1 MIELLN
7 NGELS
12 WRRASIGRSM
22 SAREQEKPAQ
32 SIRNTRVE
40 VRVEDDRTGMDPV
53 TFKRAIL
60 DHLRYTQSKSDRAA
74 HRYDWYIA
82 LAHAVRDR
90 AVHRW
95 IETEEA
101 QRTADAKRVYY
112 LSAEFLPGRFLA
124 NNLINLGLYDT
135 AKNVLAEMELDLD
148 EVLDAEVD
156 PGLGNGG
163 LGRLAA
169 CFLDSMATLGY
180 AGMGHGIRY
189 EFGIFH
195 QEIKG
200 GRQIEHPDEWL
211 AHGFPWEIAR
221 PEESVT
227 VGFGGTV
234 TEMKDRHGRLRAR
247 WTPATQV
254 IGVPHDTPVIGYGN
268 DTVLSLRLW
277 RARASEEFDLAVFN
291 DGDYRK
297 AVEEKAISES
307 ISKVLYP
314 NDHSIEG
321 KILRLKQQYFF
332 SACAIHD
339 IVLRYLR
346 DHVTFD
352 EFPDQV
358 AIQLNDTHP
367 VIAIGELMRVFLD
380 DHGMAWDKAW
390 DLTQRTFG
398 YTNHTLLTEALE
410 RWPVKMFE
418 QFLPRHLQIIYE
430 INRRFLRQVIM
441 RWPNDSA
448 DRQRRMSLIEE
459 GPYGGNE
466 KQVRMAN
473 LAVVASHSVNGVAA
487 LHSDLVRTELLRDFA
502 EMWPERFNNKTNGVT
517 PRRWLL
523 QANPRLARAI
533 TSRIGDKWVTDL
545 SQLSRLAP
553 LADEPEFRAEVR
565 RIKRENKTVL
575 AREIKKLLD
584 IDVNLDSMFDVQIK
598 RLHEYKRQLLC
609 CMHAITLY
617 NRIKRDPSAP
627 FVPRT
632 IIFGG
637 KAAPGYAMAKMH
649 IKLINDVAEVVNRD
663 PDVGDKLKVMFLPNY
678 RVSLAEKIFP
688 ASDLSEQ
695 ISTAGKEASGTGN
708 MKFQMNGAL
717 TIGTLDGANVEIRE
731 EVGEGNFFLF
741 GLTAEQVAETKRS
754 GYKPTTYVEKSSE
767 LREVIERIGSGFFSP
782 ENPDLYDDLVANLLA
797 HDPYLLCADFAS
809 YVECQDRAARSYL
822 DQEEWSRMAILN
834 IAKSGKFSS
843 DRTILEYAKEIW
855 GAQPVRVS
863 LTK

>member
-1 MIELLN
+1 MSTAEHPP
-7 NGELS
+7 
-12 WRRASIGRSM
+12 RS
-22 SAREQEKPAQ
+22 
-32 SIRNTRVE
+32 TRVE
-40 VRVEDDRTGMDPV
+40 VHVEDDRTGMDPV
-53 TFKRAIL
+53 TFKRAIT
-60 DHLRYTQSKSDRAA
+60 DHLRYTQSKTEKNA
-74 HRYDWYIA
+74 HRYDWYVA

-95 IETEEA
+95 IKTGEA
-101 QRTADAKRVYY
+101 QRRSDAKRVYY

-124 NNLINLGLYDT
+124 NNLINLGLYET
-135 AKNVLAEMELDLD
+135 ARQVLAELEVDLD
-148 EVLDAEVD
+148 RLLDEEVD

-195 QEIKG
+195 QEIKD
-200 GRQIEHPDEWL
+200 GRQHEQPDEWL
-211 AHGFPWEIAR
+211 RYGFPWEIVR
-221 PEESVT
+221 PDEAVT
-227 VGFGGTV
+227 IGFGGHVDEYTD
-234 TEMKDRHGRLRAR
+234 KNGRHRVR
-247 WTPATQV
+247 WIPGTQV
-254 IGVPHDTPVIGYGN
+254 IGVPHDTPVVGYGN

-277 RARASEEFDLAVFN
+277 RARASEEFDLQVFN

-314 NDHSIEG
+314 NDQSMDG
-321 KILRLKQQYFF
+321 KVLRLKQQYFF

-352 EFPDQV
+352 EFADKV

-367 VIAIGELMRVFLD
+367 VIAISELMRVFLD
-380 DHGMAWDKAW
+380 DHGMTWEKAW
-390 DLTQRTFG
+390 DITQKTFG

-410 RWPVKMFE
+410 RWPVAMFE
-418 QFLPRHLQIIYE
+418 KLLPRHLTIIYE

-441 RWPNDSA
+441 RWPNDNA
-448 DRQRRMSLIEE
+448 DRQRRLSLIAESDW
-459 GPYGGNE
+459 GGE

-473 LAVVASHSVNGVAA
+473 LAVVGSHSVNGVAA
-487 LHSDLVRTELLRDFA
+487 LHSHLVRTDLLRDFA

-523 QANPRLARAI
+523 EANPRLSRAI
-533 TSRIGDKWVTDL
+533 TARIGDGWVTDL
-545 SQLSRLAP
+545 SQLARLIP
-553 LADEPEFRAEVR
+553 LADDAGFRAEVR
-565 RIKRENKTVL
+565 AIKRANKAAL
-575 AREIKKLLD
+575 AHTIRALLD
-584 IDVNLDSMFDVQIK
+584 IEVNLDSMFDVQIK

-609 CMHAITLY
+609 CMHVIALY
-617 NRIKRDPSAP
+617 NRIKLQPNAP

-632 IIFGG
+632 VIFGG

-649 IKLINDVAEVVNRD
+649 IKLINDVAEVVNKD
-663 PDVGDKLKVMFLPNY
+663 PDVGSKLKVMFLPNY

-731 EVGEGNFFLF
+731 EVGEENFFLF
-741 GLTAEQVAETKRS
+741 GLTTEQVAETRAR
-754 GYKPTTYVEKSSE
+754 GYRPKEYVAASPE
-767 LREVIERIGSGFFSP
+767 LQGVIDRIASDFFSP
-782 ENPDLYDDLVANLLA
+782 EAPGLYADLVNGLLTQ
-797 HDPYLLCADFAS
+797 DPYLLCADFDA
-809 YVECQDRAARSYL
+809 YVACQDRAAKAYV
-822 DQEEWSRMAILN
+822 DQEAWSRMAIMN

-843 DRTILEYAKEIW
+843 DRTILEYAREIW
-855 GAQPVRVS
+855 GVEPVRVV
-863 LTK
+863 LDGT

>member
-1 MIELLN
+1 
-7 NGELS
+7 
-12 WRRASIGRSM
+12 
-22 SAREQEKPAQ
+22 
-32 SIRNTRVE
+32 
-40 VRVEDDRTGMDPV
+40 MDPA
-53 TFKRAIL
+53 TFKRAVL
-60 DHLRYTQSKSDRAA
+60 DHLRYTQSKSEGAA

-101 QRTADAKRVYY
+101 QRAADAKRVYY

-124 NNLINLGLYDT
+124 NNLINLGLYDI
-135 AKNVLAEMELDLD
+135 AKNVLAELDHDLD
-148 EVLDAEVD
+148 DVLDAEVD

-211 AHGFPWEIAR
+211 RYGFPWEIAR
-221 PEESVT
+221 PEEAVT
-227 VGFGGTV
+227 VGFGGHV
-234 TEMKDRHGRLRAR
+234 VEEKDRHGRLRAR
-247 WTPATQV
+247 WTPATEV
-254 IGVPHDTPVIGYGN
+254 IGVPHDTPVIGFGN
-268 DTVLSLRLW
+268 DTVLTLRLW
-277 RARASEEFDLAVFN
+277 RARASSEFDLAVFN

-297 AVEEKAISES
+297 AVEEKSMSES

-332 SACAIHD
+332 CACAIHD

-352 EFPDQV
+352 EFPERV

-410 RWPVKMFE
+410 RWPVAMFE

-448 DRQRRMSLIEE
+448 NRQRRMSIIEE
-459 GPYGGNE
+459 GRE

-473 LAVVASHSVNGVAA
+473 LAVAASHSVNGVAA
-487 LHSDLVRTELLRDFA
+487 LHSHLVSTELLKDFA
-502 EMWPERFNNKTNGVT
+502 ELWPERFNNKTNGVT

-533 TSRIGDKWVTDL
+533 TSRIGDTWVTDL
-545 SQLSRLAP
+545 SQLSRLVP
-553 LADEPEFRAEVR
+553 LAEEPEFRAEIR
-565 RIKRENKTVL
+565 RIKRENKTIL
-575 AREIKKLLD
+575 AREIKKLLE
-584 IDVNLDSMFDVQIK
+584 IDVNLDSMFDVQVK

-609 CMHAITLY
+609 CMHAIALY
-617 NRIKRDPSAP
+617 NRIKRNPSAK

-649 IKLINDVAEVVNRD
+649 IKLINDVAEVVNKD

-731 EVGEGNFFLF
+731 EVGDENFFLF
-741 GLTAEQVAETKRS
+741 GLNTQEVADKKAAGYQPTEYVDANAELQ
-754 GYKPTTYVEKSSE
+754 
-767 LREVIERIGSGFFSP
+767 EVIERIRSGFFSP
-782 ENPDLYDDLVANLLA
+782 EDPNQYETLVNGLLTS
-797 HDPYLLCADFAS
+797 DPYLLCADFAS
-809 YVECQDRAARSYL
+809 YLECQDRVADAYL
-822 DQEEWSRMAILN
+822 NQDTWSRMAIMN

-843 DRTILEYAKEIW
+843 DRTILEYANEIW
-855 GAQPVRVS
+855 GAQPVKVA

>member
-1 MIELLN
+1 MKAAE
-7 NGELS
+7 
-12 WRRASIGRSM
+12 
-22 SAREQEKPAQ
+22 REAPKSSRPPR
-32 SIRNTRVE
+32 IE
-40 VRVEDDRTGMDPV
+40 VRVEDDRTGMDAV
-53 TFKRAIL
+53 TFKRALL
-60 DHLRYTQSKSDRAA
+60 DHLRYTQSKTERSA
-74 HRYDWYIA
+74 HRYDWYVA
-82 LAHAVRDR
+82 LAHTVRDR

-95 IETEEA
+95 IKTDDA
-101 QRTADAKRVYY
+101 HRTADAKRIYY

-135 AKNVLAEMELDLD
+135 AKHVLAELDLD
-148 EVLDAEVD
+148 IGDVLETEVD

-195 QEIKG
+195 QEIKD

-211 AHGFPWEIAR
+211 RYGFPWEITR
-221 PEESVT
+221 PEEAVS

-234 TEMKDRHGRLRAR
+234 DEHVDRTGRLRVR

-314 NDHSIEG
+314 NDQSLEG

-346 DHVTFD
+346 DHVTFE
-352 EFPDQV
+352 EFPERV

-367 VIAIGELMRVFLD
+367 VIAIGELMRVFIDEHALS
-380 DHGMAWDKAW
+380 WEKAW
-390 DLTQRTFG
+390 DLTQRTFA

-418 QFLPRHLQIIYE
+418 QLLPRHLQIIYE

-448 DRQRRMSLIEE
+448 ERQRRLSLIQE
-459 GPYGGNE
+459 GEWGGE
-466 KQVRMAN
+466 RQIRMAN

-487 LHSDLVRTELLRDFA
+487 LHSELVKSDLLRDFA
-502 EMWPERFNNKTNGVT
+502 ELWPERFNNKTNGVT

-523 QANPRLARAI
+523 QANPQLARAI
-533 TSRIGDKWVTDL
+533 TSRIGEGWVTDL
-545 SQLSRLAP
+545 SQLSRLLP
-553 LADEPEFRAEVR
+553 LAEEKEFRAEIR
-565 RIKRENKTVL
+565 RIKRENKAL
-575 AREIKKLLD
+575 LGREIKRVLD

-609 CMHAITLY
+609 CMHVVALY
-617 NRIKRDPSAP
+617 NRIKHDPTAP

-632 IIFGG
+632 VIFGG
-637 KAAPGYAMAKMH
+637 KAAPGYMMAKMH
-649 IKLINDVAEVVNRD
+649 IKLINDVAEVVNKD
-663 PDVGDKLKVMFLPNY
+663 PDVGSKLKVMFLPNY

-731 EVGEGNFFLF
+731 EVGAENFFLF
-741 GLTAEQVAETKRS
+741 GLTDAEVVATKRA
-754 GYKPTTYVEKSSE
+754 GYRPAEYVERSPE
-767 LREVIERIGSGFFSP
+767 LRKVIDRISSGFFSP
-782 ENPDLYDDLVANLLA
+782 EEPDLYHDMVKNLLA
-797 HDPYLLCADFAS
+797 HDPYLVCADFDS
-809 YVECQDRAARSYL
+809 YVACQDRAAQTYT
-822 DQEEWSRMAILN
+822 DQDQWSRMAIVN

-855 GAQPVRVS
+855 EAEPVTV
-863 LTK
+863 TIDE

>member
-1 MIELLN
+1 MVTHGGGLRVGSAPMSTAEHPP
-7 NGELS
+7 
-12 WRRASIGRSM
+12 RS
-22 SAREQEKPAQ
+22 
-32 SIRNTRVE
+32 TRVE
-40 VRVEDDRTGMDPV
+40 VHVEDDRTGMDPV
-53 TFKRAIL
+53 TFKRAIT
-60 DHLRYTQSKSDRAA
+60 DHLRYTQSKTEKNA
-74 HRYDWYIA
+74 HRYDWYVA

-95 IETEEA
+95 IKTGEA
-101 QRTADAKRVYY
+101 QRRSDAKRVYY

-124 NNLINLGLYDT
+124 NNLINLGLYET
-135 AKNVLAEMELDLD
+135 ARQVLAELEVDLD
-148 EVLDAEVD
+148 RLLDEEVD

-195 QEIKG
+195 QEIKD
-200 GRQIEHPDEWL
+200 GRQHEQPDEWL
-211 AHGFPWEIAR
+211 RYGFPWEIVR
-221 PEESVT
+221 PDEAVT
-227 VGFGGTV
+227 IGFGGHVDEYTD
-234 TEMKDRHGRLRAR
+234 KNGRHRVR
-247 WTPATQV
+247 WIPGTQV
-254 IGVPHDTPVIGYGN
+254 IGVPHDTPVVGYGN

-277 RARASEEFDLAVFN
+277 RARASEEFDLQVFN

-314 NDHSIEG
+314 NDQSMDG
-321 KILRLKQQYFF
+321 KVLRLKQQYFF

-352 EFPDQV
+352 EFADKV

-367 VIAIGELMRVFLD
+367 VIAISELMRVFLD
-380 DHGMAWDKAW
+380 DHGMTWEKAW
-390 DLTQRTFG
+390 DITQKTFG

-410 RWPVKMFE
+410 RWPVAMFE
-418 QFLPRHLQIIYE
+418 KLLPRHLTIIYE

-441 RWPNDSA
+441 RWPNDNA
-448 DRQRRMSLIEE
+448 DRQRRLSLIAESDW
-459 GPYGGNE
+459 GGE

-473 LAVVASHSVNGVAA
+473 LAVVGSHSVNGVAA
-487 LHSDLVRTELLRDFA
+487 LHSHLVRTDLLRDFA

-523 QANPRLARAI
+523 EANPRLSRAI
-533 TSRIGDKWVTDL
+533 TARIGDGWVTDL
-545 SQLSRLAP
+545 SQLARLIP
-553 LADEPEFRAEVR
+553 LADDAGFRAEVR
-565 RIKRENKTVL
+565 AIKRANKAAL
-575 AREIKKLLD
+575 AHTIRALLD
-584 IDVNLDSMFDVQIK
+584 IEVNLDSMFDVQIK

-609 CMHAITLY
+609 CMHVIALY
-617 NRIKRDPSAP
+617 NRIKLQPNAP

-632 IIFGG
+632 VIFGG

-649 IKLINDVAEVVNRD
+649 IKLINDVAEVVNKD
-663 PDVGDKLKVMFLPNY
+663 PDVGSKLKVMFLPNY

-731 EVGEGNFFLF
+731 EVGEENFFLF
-741 GLTAEQVAETKRS
+741 GLTTEQVAETRAR
-754 GYKPTTYVEKSSE
+754 GYRPKEYVAASPE
-767 LREVIERIGSGFFSP
+767 LQGVIDRIASDFFSP
-782 ENPDLYDDLVANLLA
+782 EAPGLYADLVNGLLTQ
-797 HDPYLLCADFAS
+797 DPYLLCADFDA
-809 YVECQDRAARSYL
+809 YVACQDRAAKAYV
-822 DQEEWSRMAILN
+822 DQEAWSRMAIMN

-843 DRTILEYAKEIW
+843 DRTILEYAREIW
-855 GAQPVRVS
+855 GVEPVRVV
-863 LTK
+863 LDGT

>member
-1 MIELLN
+1 
-7 NGELS
+7 
-12 WRRASIGRSM
+12 
-22 SAREQEKPAQ
+22 
-32 SIRNTRVE
+32 
-40 VRVEDDRTGMDPV
+40 MDAV
-53 TFKRAIL
+53 TFKRALL
-60 DHLRYTQSKSDRAA
+60 DHLRYTQSKTERSA
-74 HRYDWYIA
+74 HRYDWYVA
-82 LAHAVRDR
+82 LAHTVRDR

-95 IETEEA
+95 IKTDEA
-101 QRTADAKRVYY
+101 HRTADAKRIYY
-112 LSAEFLPGRFLA
+112 LSAEFLPGRFLL
-124 NNLINLGLYDT
+124 NNLINLGLFDT
-135 AKNVLAEMELDLD
+135 AKHVLAELDLD
-148 EVLDAEVD
+148 IVDVLETEVD

-195 QEIKG
+195 QEIKD

-211 AHGFPWEIAR
+211 RYGFPWEITR
-221 PEESVT
+221 PEEAVT
-227 VGFGGTV
+227 VGFGGHV
-234 TEMKDRHGRLRAR
+234 DEHMDRSGRLRVR

-254 IGVPHDTPVIGYGN
+254 IGVPHDTPVVGYGN

-314 NDHSIEG
+314 NDQSLEG

-346 DHVTFD
+346 DHVTFE
-352 EFPDQV
+352 EFPDRV

-367 VIAIGELMRVFLD
+367 VIAIAELMRVFID
-380 DHGMAWDKAW
+380 DHGLSWEKAW
-390 DLTQRTFG
+390 DLTQRSFA

-418 QFLPRHLQIIYE
+418 QLLPRHLQIIYE

-448 DRQRRMSLIEE
+448 DRQRRLSLIQE
-459 GPYGGNE
+459 GEWGGE

-487 LHSDLVRTELLRDFA
+487 LHSELVKTDLLRDFA
-502 EMWPERFNNKTNGVT
+502 ELWPERFNNKTNGVT

-523 QANPRLARAI
+523 QANPQLSRAI
-533 TSRIGDKWVTDL
+533 TARIGDGWVTDL

-553 LADEPEFRAEVR
+553 LADEKEFRAETR
-565 RIKRENKTVL
+565 RIKRENKALL
-575 AREIKKLLD
+575 AREIKRVLD
-584 IDVNLDSMFDVQIK
+584 IDVNLDSIFDVQVK

-609 CMHAITLY
+609 CMHVIALY
-617 NRIKRDPSAP
+617 NRIKKDPNAA

-632 IIFGG
+632 VIFGG

-649 IKLINDVAEVVNRD
+649 IKLINDVAEVVNKD
-663 PDVGDKLKVMFLPNY
+663 PEVGSKLKVMFMPNY

-717 TIGTLDGANVEIRE
+717 TIGTLDGANIEIRE
-731 EVGEGNFFLF
+731 EVGEDNFFLF
-741 GLTAEQVAETKRS
+741 GLTAEQVAATKRA
-754 GYKPTTYVEKSSE
+754 GYRPKEYVERSDE
-767 LREVIERIGSGFFSP
+767 LRQVIERIASGFFSP
-782 ENPDLYDDLVANLLA
+782 EEPELYRDVVSNLLA
-797 HDPYLLCADFAS
+797 YDPYLVCADFDA
-809 YVECQDRAARSYL
+809 YVACQDRAAETYL
-822 DQEEWSRMAILN
+822 DQEKWSRMAIIN

-843 DRTILEYAKEIW
+843 DRTILEYAREIW
-855 GAQPVRVS
+855 GAEPVKV
-863 LTK
+863 TIE

>member
-1 MIELLN
+1 MIELLK
-7 NGELS
+7 GDALS
-12 WRRASIGRSM
+12 WRRATLGAEMKAETSTPRVS
-22 SAREQEKPAQ
+22 
-32 SIRNTRVE
+32 TRVE
-40 VRVEDDRTGMDPV
+40 VRVEDDRTGMDAV
-53 TFKRAIL
+53 TFKRALL
-60 DHLRYTQSKSDRAA
+60 DHLRFTHAKSDKSA
-74 HRYDWYIA
+74 HRYDWYVA

-135 AKNVLAEMELDLD
+135 AKNVLAELDLDLD

-195 QEIKG
+195 QEIKNG
-200 GRQIEHPDEWL
+200 KQIEHPDEWL
-211 AHGFPWEIAR
+211 RYGFPWEIAR
-221 PEESVT
+221 PEEAVT
-227 VGFGGTV
+227 VGFGGTI
-234 TEMKDRHGRLRAR
+234 TEQKDRHGRLRAR

-254 IGVPHDTPVIGYGN
+254 IGVPHDTPVIGFRN
-268 DTVLSLRLW
+268 ETVLSLRLW

-314 NDHSIEG
+314 NDHSMEG

-332 SACAIHD
+332 SACAVHD

-352 EFPDQV
+352 EFPECV

-380 DHGMAWDKAW
+380 DHGMTWEKAW

-410 RWPVKMFE
+410 RWSVKMFE

-448 DRQRRMSLIEE
+448 ERQRRMSLIEE
-459 GPYGGNE
+459 GGWGGGE
-466 KQVRMAN
+466 KQIRMAN

-487 LHSDLVRTELLRDFA
+487 LHSELVKTELLRDFA
-502 EMWPERFNNKTNGVT
+502 ELWPERFNNKTNGVT

-523 QANPRLARAI
+523 QANQRLARAI
-533 TSRIGDKWVTDL
+533 TARIGDTWVTDL
-545 SQLSRLAP
+545 SQLSRLLP
-553 LADEPEFRAEVR
+553 LADEPEFRAEIR
-565 RIKRENKTVL
+565 RIKRENKAVL
-575 AREIKKLLD
+575 AREIKKLLE

-609 CMHAITLY
+609 CMHVIALY
-617 NRIKRDPSAP
+617 NRIKRDPGAP

-632 IIFGG
+632 VIFGG

-649 IKLINDVAEVVNRD
+649 IKLINDVAEVVNKD
-663 PDVGDKLKVMFLPNY
+663 PEVGDKLKVMFLPNY

-717 TIGTLDGANVEIRE
+717 TIGTLDGANIEIRE
-731 EVGEGNFFLF
+731 EVGEENFFLF
-741 GLTAEQVAETKRS
+741 GLTAQEVADVRRA
-754 GYKPTTYVEKSSE
+754 GYKPSSFVEKNAE

-782 ENPDLYDDLVANLLA
+782 EDPDLYDDLVANLLA
-797 HDPYLLCADFAS
+797 HDPYLLCADFQA
-809 YVECQDRAARSYL
+809 YIECQDRAARAYL
-822 DQEEWSRMAILN
+822 DQDAWSRMAIMN

-843 DRTILEYAKEIW
+843 DRTILEYAREIW
-855 GAQPVRVS
+855 DAEPVDTRAR
-863 LTK
+863 